1 MSSSQDTGVQ
11 IMVSVPL
18 SYFSKADADGHA
30 ASVEQRIK
38 ELVKSLNPGENVTLV
53 DDDGIAIAT
62 CSNEEELRNVL
73 HERGI
78 L

>member
-1 MSSSQDTGVQ
+1 MSSSHDTGVQ
-11 IMVSVPL
+11 IMVSVPF